1 MAFRSATYQ
10 NQSLSWNDTTTLQ
23 IENGAVL
30 QIDLQAVNTTFV
42 ASNPLQ
48 WTGSQPA
55 GCTVTVVSPSQLL
68 LSVPN
73 SLEESDNKTYQF
85 AVACQTHKQPS
96 PQQTDQL
103 TVLLKGYPG

>member
-1 MAFRSATYQ
+1 MATRSATYQ
-10 NQSLSWNDTTTLQ
+10 NQTLSWNDTTTLQ
-23 IENGAVL
+23 IENGSVL

-42 ASNPLQ
+42 STNPLQ

-55 GCTVTVVSPSQLL
+55 GCTLTVLSPSQLL

-73 SLEESDNKTYQF
+73 ALEENDNKTYHF
-85 AVACQTHKQPS
+85 AVICHANRQPS
-96 PQQTDQL
+96 QTTEQL